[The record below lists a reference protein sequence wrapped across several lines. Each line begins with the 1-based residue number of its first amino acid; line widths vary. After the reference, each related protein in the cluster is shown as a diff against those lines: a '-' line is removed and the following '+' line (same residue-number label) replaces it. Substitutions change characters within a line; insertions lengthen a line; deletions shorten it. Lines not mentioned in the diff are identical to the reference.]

1 MFPCVPDMCNCPGL
15 VESLVARMCGLAFK
29 CLKAH
34 ISQYE
39 HRQIAPKETQGHW
52 LNQTSKCGTLFL
64 WPSTPS
70 GEPSTS
76 LPIWKMEIQQY
87 NSCWAMSMSNKV
99 GKLSFFIK
107 HTKSFAM
114 ASLYFFS
121 FLHSTSAAMLLSNV
135 NVASNFSQD
144 VQSCCDGRA

>member
-1 MFPCVPDMCNCPGL
+1 
-15 VESLVARMCGLAFK
+15 
-29 CLKAH
+29 
-34 ISQYE
+34 
-39 HRQIAPKETQGHW
+39 
-52 LNQTSKCGTLFL
+52 
-64 WPSTPS
+64 
-70 GEPSTS
+70 
-76 LPIWKMEIQQY
+76 
-87 NSCWAMSMSNKV
+87 MSMSNKV

-144 VQSCCDGRA
+144 FKAVVVAERRNRARDLSLAT